1 MKMTVDKYLFIREM
15 NEWDN
20 ERYSNPGLEC
30 LFEYCDE
37 MYSDAYEFDPAEINQ
52 WASEYGRNCLCDWDD
67 LVTDYGYIYPAGE
80 YCEDHDIEKV
90 IDESDYIDELLN
102 VMSNKYIVL
111 TASNGN
117 AIIIE

>member
-1 MKMTVDKYLFIREM
+1 MKITVDKYLFIREM

-30 LFEYCDE
+30 LFEFCDE
-37 MYSDAYEFDPAEINQ
+37 MFDDSHEFDPGDVNQ
-52 WASEYGRNCLCDWDD
+52 WASEYGRNCICNWDD
-67 LVTDYGYIYPAGE
+67 LVFAYGYMYTTTE
-80 YCEDHDIEKV
+80 YCEDHDIKEI
-90 IDESDYIDELLN
+90 IDESDYIDELLK
-102 VMSNKYIVL
+102 VISNKYIVL

>member
-1 MKMTVDKYLFIREM
+1 MIITVDKYVFMREM
-15 NEWDN
+15 NEWDD

-37 MYSDAYEFDPAEINQ
+37 MFSELHEFDPADVNQ
-52 WASEYGRNCLCDWDD
+52 WASEYGRDCLCDWND
-67 LVTDYGYIYPAGE
+67 LIDDYGYIYPTTE

-90 IDESDYIDELLN
+90 IDESDYIDELLK
-102 VMSNKYIVL
+102 VMSNEYIVL